1 MKKKLKLVNKNGET
15 ILMTKEE
22 YLELAWQK
30 GWNVKIPQLEDGTY
44 DCDVFGGDTVHF
56 HASFVISG
64 TLCLEN
70 YALFDNDVS
79 AQSGIILKDNAST
92 YDLSSIN
99 GDVIIGNNA
108 STCAITGKNVI
119 CGDNLDTNT
128 WNISATD
135 GFVILGKN
143 NSAVVNDDDYDDDD
157 YGISATEDIICDD
170 EPSAESN

>member
-1 MKKKLKLVNKNGET
+1 MEKVERMKLVDENVKT
-15 ILMTKEE
+15 ILMTKSE
-22 YLELAWQK
+22 YLKLARQK
-30 GWNVKIPQLEDGTY
+30 GWDVKIPQLEDGSF
-44 DCDVFGGDTVHF
+44 DCDVFGGDAVHF

-79 AQSGIILKDNAST
+79 AHSGIILKDNAST

-108 STCAITGKNVI
+108 NTCWLIGKNII
-119 CGDNLDTNT
+119 CGDNVDTNC
-128 WNISATD
+128 WSISAID

-143 NSAVVNDDDYDDDD
+143 SPLLDAEDD
-157 YGISATEDIICDD
+157 GKIFATEDIICDD
-170 EPSAESN
+170 TPAT